1 MMRLYAAAL
10 LSLTLATG
18 AIAAPPT
25 PDGSQIFTRCAACH
39 LPTGAGIPGAF
50 PPLHGDIARFATM
63 PEGRRYLVL
72 AVTHGLSGAIV
83 AEGKTY
89 RGVMP
94 AQSWMTDAQMAAV
107 LNHVVTTLAKA
118 SNATPFT
125 ADEIARAKASGAT
138 MTAADVARLNGT
150 LNGQPARK

>member
-1 MMRLYAAAL
+1 
-10 LSLTLATG
+10 
-18 AIAAPPT
+18 
-25 PDGSQIFTRCAACH
+25 
-39 LPTGAGIPGAF
+39 
-50 PPLHGDIARFATM
+50 
-63 PEGRRYLVL
+63 
-72 AVTHGLSGAIV
+72 
-83 AEGKTY
+83 
-89 RGVMP
+89 
-94 AQSWMTDAQMAAV
+94 MTDAQMAAV